1 MGRAF
6 EVRKASMAK
15 TSVAKSKVYSKF
27 GKEIYMAAKNGEPN
41 PEMNVELARIIDK
54 AKAAQVPT
62 DVINRAIEKAKGNDD
77 EHYDELRYEGFGP
90 GGSTLIVDTLT
101 NNVNRTIGEVR
112 NCFTKTDNKLGVS
125 GSVAFNYTQAGI
137 LGFEGDFSEDDL
149 LEALLMA
156 DVDIIEVE
164 VEDHNVAIIVSF
176 SDLHNAQLVAENDF
190 GIKSFTVNELSMIP
204 NDYIELSESDN
215 ENFEKLMNMLEE
227 CEDVNNVYHNV
238 TSWNNTK
245 RLLK

>member
-27 GKEIYMAAKNGEPN
+27 GKEIYMAAKNGEPSI
-41 PEMNVELARIIDK
+41 EMNAELSRLVDK
-54 AKAAQVPT
+54 AKAAQVPA
-62 DVINRAIEKAKGNDD
+62 DIINRAIEKAKGLDD

-90 GGSTLIVDTLT
+90 GGATLIVDTLT

-125 GSVAFNYTQAGI
+125 GSVTFNYTQAGI
-137 LGFEGDFSEDDL
+137 LGFSADVSEDDV
-149 LEALLMA
+149 LESLLMS
-156 DVDIIEVE
+156 DVDVIEVE
-164 VEDHNVAIIVSF
+164 KEDNDISVIVSF
-176 SDLHNAQLVAENDF
+176 VDLHNAQLAVEKDF
-190 GIKSFTVNELSMIP
+190 NVEKFEVNEMQMIP
-204 NDYIELSESDN
+204 NDYITLNDEDRK
-215 ENFEKLMNMLEE
+215 NFDKLMLMLEE

-238 TSWNNTK
+238 I
-245 RLLK
+245 LD

>member
-15 TSVAKSKVYSKF
+15 TSIAKSKVYSKF

-238 TSWNNTK
+238 TS
-245 RLLK
+245 

>member
-238 TSWNNTK
+238 TS
-245 RLLK
+245 

>member
-137 LGFEGDFSEDDL
+137 LGFGGDFSEDDL

-156 DVDIIEVE
+156 DVDIIEIE

-238 TSWNNTK
+238 TS
-245 RLLK
+245 

>member
-137 LGFEGDFSEDDL
+137 LGFEGDFNEDDI

-156 DVDIIEVE
+156 DVDVIEVE
-164 VEDHNVAIIVSF
+164 IEDHNIAIIVSF
-176 SDLHNAQLVAENDF
+176 SDLHNAQLVAENEF
-190 GIKSFTVNELSMIP
+190 GIKEFSINELSMIP
-204 NDYIELSESDN
+204 NDYIELSDADK

-227 CEDVNNVYHNV
+227 CEDVNSVYHNV
-238 TSWNNTK
+238 T
-245 RLLK
+245 L

>member
-41 PEMNVELARIIDK
+41 IEMNAELSRLVDK
-54 AKAAQVPT
+54 AKAAQVPA
-62 DVINRAIEKAKGNDD
+62 DIINRAIEKAKGLDD

-90 GGSTLIVDTLT
+90 SGATLIVDTLT

-125 GSVAFNYTQAGI
+125 GSVTFNYTQAGI
-137 LGFEGDFSEDDL
+137 LGFSSEASEDDV
-149 LEALLMA
+149 LESLLMS
-156 DVDIIEVE
+156 DIDIIEVE
-164 VEDHNVAIIVSF
+164 KEENDISVIVNF
-176 SDLHNAQLVAENDF
+176 VDLHNAQLAVERDF
-190 GIKSFTVNELSMIP
+190 NVEKFEVNEMQMIP
-204 NDYIELSESDN
+204 NDYISLSEEDQK
-215 ENFEKLMNMLEE
+215 NFDKLILMLEE
-227 CEDVNNVYHNV
+227 CEDVNNIYHNV
-238 TSWNNTK
+238 I
-245 RLLK
+245 LD